1 MLTGDAGV
9 VSEQEVLLWTLSA
22 CKVHFEA
29 PVLVPGRCSWSCD
42 APVSQQLLGRSRGGS
57 GHALVLCLQLRW
69 VLFCTGGPP
78 HQQGLRERRPLALLQ
93 PGLRSGKGRGHCRG
107 GRAGGGSAG
116 GGSAGGG
123 GGSAGGGSAACWPGG
138 ASLAPRRVPGPA
150 VPPGPPPRC
159 GAAARGSAAP
169 VPCGPPTPAVRP
181 RGVLGAHQ
189 GAAGAEQGSSGH
201 AQTQTL
207 PQTAQ
212 DPRNPCWLP
221 LQPGQGVL
229 LLPPVPPCPRC
240 RPGAGKGAAPGARP
254 CMALLWG
261 WGFGVL
267 GRTHAP
273 LQGLRVCCSS

>member
-57 GHALVLCLQLRW
+57 GHALVPCLQLRW

-78 HQQGLRERRPLALLQ
+78 HQQGLRERSPLALLQ

-201 AQTQTL
+201 AQIQTL

-212 DPRNPCWLP
+212 DPQEPLLAAPAARAGRAPAAPSPPLPAVQTWGWEGSCSRSSAMHGPAVGLGIWCPGSDPCP
-221 LQPGQGVL
+221 SARAAGVL
-229 LLPPVPPCPRC
+229 
-240 RPGAGKGAAPGARP
+240 
-254 CMALLWG
+254 
-261 WGFGVL
+261 
-267 GRTHAP
+267 
-273 LQGLRVCCSS
+273 

>member
-78 HQQGLRERRPLALLQ
+78 HQRGLRERRPLALLQ
-93 PGLRSGKGRGHCRG
+93 PGLRSGKGGGTAGVAEQEVAVQGVAVQGVAVLPAGQEVPPSLHAGCRG
-107 GRAGGGSAG
+107 RRCPQGLPLAAGLQH
-116 GGSAGGG
+116 
-123 GGSAGGGSAACWPGG
+123 GG
-138 ASLAPRRVPGPA
+138 ARPPCPADPQPQQCDHGGCLGPT
-150 VPPGPPPRC
+150 RE
-159 GAAARGSAAP
+159 
-169 VPCGPPTPAVRP
+169 
-181 RGVLGAHQ
+181 LL
-189 GAAGAEQGSSGH
+189 EQSR
-201 AQTQTL
+201 A
-207 PQTAQ
+207 AQ
-212 DPRNPCWLP
+212 DMHRPKLCPKLPRTPRNPCWLP

-240 RPGAGKGAAPGARP
+240 RPGAGKGAARGARP